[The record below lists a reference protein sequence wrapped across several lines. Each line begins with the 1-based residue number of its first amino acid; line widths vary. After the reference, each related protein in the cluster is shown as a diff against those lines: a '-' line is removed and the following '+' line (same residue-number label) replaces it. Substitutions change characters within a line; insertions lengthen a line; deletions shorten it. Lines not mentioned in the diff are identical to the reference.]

1 MQTYAHF
8 RAITGH
14 FLHLTGK
21 NCGYCSYPRKCN
33 AISVILKKKYANDY
47 ILIES
52 RHFTYSSPLSQKIPA
67 YGTLIFLLLPVT
79 CYRHKMRGHS
89 PAEVS
94 KKNLV

>member
-14 FLHLTGK
+14 FLHLPGK
-21 NCGYCSYPRKCN
+21 NCGYCSYPCKCN

-52 RHFTYSSPLSQKIPA
+52 RHFTYSSPLSQRFQLTA
-67 YGTLIFLLLPVT
+67 L
-79 CYRHKMRGHS
+79 
-89 PAEVS
+89 
-94 KKNLV
+94 